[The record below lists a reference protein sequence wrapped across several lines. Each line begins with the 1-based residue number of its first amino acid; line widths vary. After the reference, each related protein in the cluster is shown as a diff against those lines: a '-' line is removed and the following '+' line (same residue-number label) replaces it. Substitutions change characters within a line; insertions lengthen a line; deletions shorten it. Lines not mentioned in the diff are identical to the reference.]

1 MTHVFSIE
9 KVMYG
14 DVLKLMMDL
23 ELFRGIRKKSFELSF
38 MSGWMKQ
45 MAMANRVKGQ
55 RGGLCKKKGSS

>member
-1 MTHVFSIE
+1 
-9 KVMYG
+9 MYG
-14 DVLKLMMDL
+14 DVLKLMMDLEKL